1 MLELLSSWLLS
12 LWVEQPSHAHTLRT
26 TELSKWVD
34 STSPEALLQPQ
45 FVSDPVA
52 IAAIQNHL
60 DNLTSA
66 GLGEAQ
72 QSVWIQS
79 GRDVLGAHEGTTPL
93 PAASLTKI
101 ATTLV
106 ALSTWGANHE
116 FETQVEITGSIEN
129 GVLSGDLVIR
139 GGGDPFLVWEEA
151 IALGNALNQAGINV
165 VNGDLVITGN
175 FAMNFESDPWTAGR
189 LLRQALNS
197 GLWSSDALTQYKTM
211 PAETPRPTV
220 VINGAVRAIAPE
232 DSNVLDTIPQTTPL
246 IRHRSLPLAQILKR
260 MNVYSNNAMAE
271 MLADAV
277 GGADEL
283 SRHAAELSGVPA
295 AEIQLING
303 SGLGEDNQLSAR
315 AVCAM
320 LMTIQG
326 YLQPSDLDVA
336 DLFPVVG
343 RDIGTLKGRNL
354 PAHSA
359 VKTGT
364 LAVVSSLAGVIPT
377 GDRDLVWFAVL
388 NRGPNLDELRRE
400 QDTLLKALSAGWN
413 IPTALPEAITPKTF
427 PDEQTQLG
435 NPTRNHVLTP

>member
-12 LWVEQPSHAHTLRT
+12 LWVEQPSHAETLRT

-34 STSPEALLQPQ
+34 STSPDALLQPQ

-60 DNLTSA
+60 DNLTNA

-72 QSVWIQS
+72 QSIWIQS
-79 GRDVLGAHEGTTPL
+79 GRNVLGAHEGTTPL

-106 ALSTWGANHE
+106 ALSTWGADHQ
-116 FETQVEITGSIEN
+116 FETQVDITGSIEN

-139 GGGDPFLVWEEA
+139 GGGDPFFVWEEA
-151 IALGNALNQAGINV
+151 IALGNALNHAGIEV

-175 FAMNFESDPWTAGR
+175 FAMNFESDPRTAGR

-197 GLWSSDALTQYKTM
+197 EMWSSEALTQYETM
-211 PAETPRPTV
+211 PAGTPQPRI
-220 VINGAVRAIAPE
+220 VITGAVRAIAAE
-232 DSNVLDTIPQTTPL
+232 DGSSETTPQTAPL
-246 IRHRSLPLAQILKR
+246 IRHQSLPLAQILKR

-277 GGADEL
+277 GGAAEL

-295 AEIQLING
+295 AEIQLVNG

-326 YLQPSDLDVA
+326 YLQSSDLDVA

-377 GDRDLVWFAVL
+377 GDRDLVWFAIL
-388 NRGPNLDELRRE
+388 NRGPDLDQLRGE
-400 QDTLLKALSAGWN
+400 QDSLLNALSAGWS
-413 IPTALPEAITPKTF
+413 IPTALSEAITPNIASG
-427 PDEQTQLG
+427 EQTQLG
-435 NPTRNHVLTP
+435 NPSRNHVLTP